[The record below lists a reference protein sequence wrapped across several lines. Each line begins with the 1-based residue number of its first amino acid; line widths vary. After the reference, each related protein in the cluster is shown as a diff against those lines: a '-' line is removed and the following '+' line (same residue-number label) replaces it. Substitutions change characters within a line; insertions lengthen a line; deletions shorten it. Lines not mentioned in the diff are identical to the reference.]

1 MSPSTAYELA
11 RHIAREIGRSW
22 SVAFVP
28 SRQIRLDAPD
38 AWLVGTP
45 LVLTLHHS
53 EMTPSWDELTAALP
67 EAVKRTNAI
76 HSHWKLDEVIHLLA
90 GLDVLQSVR
99 VDRGTGSRVHTP
111 VNSEP
116 YNSLR
121 RLQRVVIRPARPEGA
136 RLTSLAVHEDAQL
149 QVPFLRFALRL
160 SPKAI
165 RTVLGFLDGRSWA
178 SVKAVTMEEVC
189 STLGFAT
196 FEARLIEVAT
206 SALDI
211 AKHAETQTEITRAM
225 SDMNCLASLVSARP
239 ELFFLRSQLTG
250 CFGVIF
256 HFDDLSAQ
264 TLTRHLAPSYFV
276 DWPGALN
283 RQCLPQVHIP
293 DSRIGSLANC
303 HLVSF
308 YQAPDVPQIEA
319 TRDALGR
326 HLGSE
331 HSRALHTAPFKHD
344 ASFPTFEID
353 GSLSRQALDRIL
365 SPLVKSALSSCT
377 KGTIRRDVKFES
389 IEQPSRGSVTI
400 VVWARQSDDD
410 TSAATSIS
418 RQVWS
423 SLTSG
428 PPVMTR
434 SHPEDRVLI
443 AVEYC
448 SSSSHPWSD
457 RQIRRLLPFDKP
469 LHVVTANPDRLTRR
483 PDEVIPILHEITR
496 TGGSWWTQ
504 GLQSH
509 GTRPLQQA
517 TSPPARI
524 L

>member
-67 EAVKRTNAI
+67 EAVKRTNVI

-99 VDRGTGSRVHTP
+99 VDRGTGSRVHIP

-136 RLTSLAVHEDAQL
+136 RLTSPPVHEDAQV

-178 SVKAVTMEEVC
+178 SVKAVKMEEVC

-211 AKHAETQTEITRAM
+211 AKHAETQTEITRVHSTSTFAA
-225 SDMNCLASLVSARP
+225 NTSLH
-239 ELFFLRSQLTG
+239 
-250 CFGVIF
+250 IF
-256 HFDDLSAQ
+256 
-264 TLTRHLAPSYFV
+264 
-276 DWPGALN
+276 
-283 RQCLPQVHIP
+283 
-293 DSRIGSLANC
+293 
-303 HLVSF
+303 
-308 YQAPDVPQIEA
+308 
-319 TRDALGR
+319 
-326 HLGSE
+326 
-331 HSRALHTAPFKHD
+331 
-344 ASFPTFEID
+344 
-353 GSLSRQALDRIL
+353 
-365 SPLVKSALSSCT
+365 
-377 KGTIRRDVKFES
+377 
-389 IEQPSRGSVTI
+389 
-400 VVWARQSDDD
+400 
-410 TSAATSIS
+410 
-418 RQVWS
+418 
-423 SLTSG
+423 
-428 PPVMTR
+428 
-434 SHPEDRVLI
+434 
-443 AVEYC
+443 
-448 SSSSHPWSD
+448 
-457 RQIRRLLPFDKP
+457 
-469 LHVVTANPDRLTRR
+469 
-483 PDEVIPILHEITR
+483 
-496 TGGSWWTQ
+496 
-504 GLQSH
+504 
-509 GTRPLQQA
+509 
-517 TSPPARI
+517 
-524 L
+524 